1 MDIRTYDDMSAVVLF
16 SKLKEKEV
24 VSIADG
30 KRLGRIV
37 DAEIDLAERR
47 ITAIILPHTNGRIA
61 FFEKAEEWRIPWEMI
76 ERIGEDVILVKAV
89 MMNEKKSR
97 RGLRLFPKKES

>member
-1 MDIRTYDDMSAVVLF
+1 MDSASEVILF

-30 KRLGRIV
+30 KRIGRIV
-37 DAEIDLAERR
+37 DAEVDFAERR
-47 ITAIILPHTNGRIA
+47 ITAIILPHTGGRIA

-76 ERIGEDVILVKAV
+76 ERVGEDVILVKAV
-89 MMNEKKSR
+89 MMNEK
-97 RGLRLFPKKES
+97 RGKRGFRAFLKKES

>member
-1 MDIRTYDDMSAVVLF
+1 MALRTYKDTGAIVLF

-24 VSIADG
+24 VSITDG

-37 DAEIDLAERR
+37 DAEVDCEEQR
-47 ITAIILPHTNGRIA
+47 ITAVILPQAGGRIT

-76 ERIGEDVILVKAV
+76 VCIGEDVILVKGSL
-89 MMNEKKSR
+89 MSEKKNER
-97 RGLRLFPKKES
+97 CLGLFPKKGS

>member
-1 MDIRTYDDMSAVVLF
+1 MDGIGVVILF

-37 DAEIDLAERR
+37 DAEIDFGKRR
-47 ITAIILPHTNGRIA
+47 ITAVILPHAGSRIA
-61 FFEKAEEWRIPWEMI
+61 FFEKAEELRIPWEMI
-76 ERIGEDVILVKAV
+76 EKIGEDVILVTEVAV
-89 MMNEKKSR
+89 S
-97 RGLRLFPKKES
+97 GKKEKRGFRTLLKKGS

>member
-1 MDIRTYDDMSAVVLF
+1 MDSIGAAVLF
-16 SKLKEKEV
+16 SKLKAKEV

-37 DAEIDLAERR
+37 DAEVDLAERR
-47 ITAIILPHTNGRIA
+47 ITAIILPQAGGRIA

-76 ERIGEDVILVKAV
+76 ERVGEDVILVKAA
-89 MMNEKKSR
+89 MMNEKKGR
-97 RGLRLFPKKES
+97 RGLRLFPKIES

>member
-1 MDIRTYDDMSAVVLF
+1 MDNIGAAVLF

-37 DAEIDLAERR
+37 DAEVDLAERR
-47 ITAIILPHTNGRIA
+47 ITAIILPQAGGRIA

-76 ERIGEDVILVKAV
+76 ERVGEDVILVKAAMV
-89 MMNEKKSR
+89 NEKKGR

>member
-1 MDIRTYDDMSAVVLF
+1 MDSIGAAVLF

-37 DAEIDLAERR
+37 DAEVDLDERR
-47 ITAIILPHTNGRIA
+47 ITAIILPQGGGRIA

-76 ERIGEDVILVKAV
+76 ERVGEDVILVKAAMV
-89 MMNEKKSR
+89 NEKKSR

>member
-1 MDIRTYDDMSAVVLF
+1 MDSTGAVVLF

-37 DAEIDLAERR
+37 DAEVDLDECR
-47 ITAIILPHTNGRIA
+47 ITAIILPQTGGRIA

-76 ERIGEDVILVKAV
+76 ERVGEDVILVKAA
-89 MMNEKKSR
+89 MMNEKKGR

>member
-1 MDIRTYDDMSAVVLF
+1 MDSIGVAVLF
-16 SKLKEKEV
+16 SKLKAKEV

-37 DAEIDLAERR
+37 DAEVDLAERR
-47 ITAIILPHTNGRIA
+47 ITAIILPQAGGRIA

-76 ERIGEDVILVKAV
+76 ERVGEDVILVKAAMV
-89 MMNEKKSR
+89 NEKKGR

>member
-1 MDIRTYDDMSAVVLF
+1 MDSIGAAVLF
-16 SKLKEKEV
+16 SKLKAKEV

-37 DAEIDLAERR
+37 DAEVDLAERR
-47 ITAIILPHTNGRIA
+47 ITAIILPQAGGRIA

-76 ERIGEDVILVKAV
+76 ERVGEDVILVKAAMV
-89 MMNEKKSR
+89 NEKKSR
-97 RGLRLFPKKES
+97 RGLRLFPKKE